1 MKSFPFKNQQL
12 SFFKVGSKGSS
23 TLPTVTFTILDPCRD
38 YKFRVIVVLRSSDPI
53 DHFVIYG
60 EKSIPVELP
69 PFVLT
74 SDQISAEKPMFNE
87 TTDSL
92 KVYVRWTLPRGY
104 SDSDVYGYEA
114 PALYPIQC
122 RIPEDE
128 LPQPK
133 IEIVRAGGRLVVL
146 LPTSVLD
153 ARCRLWVEVRM
164 LPRCVRLEPF
174 SVQKNVEINCDR
186 NSSLELCRGEGNP
199 ICMEVQDITG
209 KHGRATLTW
218 VPPPRIPLYYHVRYG
233 PAKITGDPPT
243 IWQIA
248 TKKDIKV
255 DASVTSLTL
264 EVTEN
269 QDFGVQVCAIL
280 SKIHKRPKFGLA
292 PVTIF
297 HCTSCYTT
305 SSHAVVGRCGECIKV
320 DKNPAAK
327 GWKNVVKSRTPTE
340 PHKAEVLPSRT
351 FPIRVVQSPT
361 VYRMEADLL
370 VAKKGHDRHSATNI
384 SVAQVNTHPA
394 DAPIA
399 IERAEEINELATTSI
414 ASPTSS
420 TITTSTTFGTTS
432 TSSTTTTTAEL
443 PATTES
449 EESFSSPTPTI
460 EVTSTDM
467 TTTSEKFTITTKN
480 SVVVDVMADL
490 IHTKSQDPGATSD
503 NPITLEGIPGLQ
515 VLEDKDPEPLVHHT
529 SSIRREEL
537 SKELEESVKHL
548 EEALDAANF
557 NRKLI
562 TEQSLLMPSTANH
575 TSLKEDPIMKAAS
588 EIVNK
593 LESSSAEVRHHEKSK
608 KCLLST
614 GIVCNFG
621 CETSKTCRCPPTTHV
636 LSPEGGCVSRDSFGN
651 VFCLHSIDI
660 NATWDPIPM
669 NVMIHSEE
677 VADHI
682 RSVFGADRLFV
693 EFGRVIEERKLPNG
707 SWAGPFFD
715 GTRRTRMVIA
725 IEKLVRSGAF
735 VDEPFV
741 FHLND
746 SVNIADELYGIR
758 FCTFNS
764 TRIKDPYERDWD
776 VDVVANKTGNLVQVI
791 PVSLIHF
798 TYDAR
803 SESVLRGT
811 NDSFWSAFFVIG
823 KVMLL
828 VVLVL
833 IMFVLVYLNCSRI
846 RLLYDRKRTHY
857 FRPYYLDPQVQ
868 APSMHPY
875 IQERNKRGG
884 LYQNRTRVIYKSLYK
899 TTKMNCDSECK
910 KHEHNQ
916 KAQEMGDAAKEKVQN
931 ATDAVK
937 ETAQK
942 AYNKAGELKDKA
954 KQKIQETADDAKKD

>member
-1 MKSFPFKNQQL
+1 
-12 SFFKVGSKGSS
+12 
-23 TLPTVTFTILDPCRD
+23 
-38 YKFRVIVVLRSSDPI
+38 IVVLRSSDPI

-186 NSSLELCRGEGNP
+186 NSSLELCRG
-199 ICMEVQDITG
+199 DITG

-269 QDFGVQVCAIL
+269 QDFGVQVGPAYKRAL
-280 SKIHKRPKFGLA
+280 SYSF
-292 PVTIF
+292 
-297 HCTSCYTT
+297 TS

-320 DKNPAAK
+320 DKKPAAK

-593 LESSSAEVRHHEKSK
+593 
-608 KCLLST
+608 
-614 GIVCNFG
+614 IQ
-621 CETSKTCRCPPTTHV
+621 
-636 LSPEGGCVSRDSFGN
+636 
-651 VFCLHSIDI
+651 
-660 NATWDPIPM
+660 
-669 NVMIHSEE
+669 SEE

-725 IEKLVRSGAF
+725 TEKLVRSGAF

-758 FCTFNS
+758 F
-764 TRIKDPYERDWD
+764 
-776 VDVVANKTGNLVQVI
+776 
-791 PVSLIHF
+791 
-798 TYDAR
+798 
-803 SESVLRGT
+803 
-811 NDSFWSAFFVIG
+811 
-823 KVMLL
+823 
-828 VVLVL
+828 
-833 IMFVLVYLNCSRI
+833 
-846 RLLYDRKRTHY
+846 
-857 FRPYYLDPQVQ
+857 
-868 APSMHPY
+868 
-875 IQERNKRGG
+875 
-884 LYQNRTRVIYKSLYK
+884 
-899 TTKMNCDSECK
+899 
-910 KHEHNQ
+910 
-916 KAQEMGDAAKEKVQN
+916 
-931 ATDAVK
+931 
-937 ETAQK
+937 
-942 AYNKAGELKDKA
+942 
-954 KQKIQETADDAKKD
+954 